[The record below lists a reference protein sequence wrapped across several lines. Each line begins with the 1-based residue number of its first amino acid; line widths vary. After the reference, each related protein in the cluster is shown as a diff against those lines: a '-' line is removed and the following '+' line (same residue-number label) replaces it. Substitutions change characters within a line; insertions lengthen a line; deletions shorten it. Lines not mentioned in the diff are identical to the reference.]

1 MKNIVVIGAGTMGN
15 GIANVFAQ
23 NGFETTLNDLNE
35 SQLQKAKSTIL
46 NNLNRLLSKEKI
58 SEELKLKTLGRLQFA
73 TQANRAIK
81 QADLIIEA
89 ATENFEIKK
98 KIFNDVMPIAPS
110 HCVFATNTSS
120 ISIDRLA
127 REIPNPERL
136 IGMHFFNPVPV
147 MQLVEIIKGE
157 KTTSEVT
164 KKTEELTLK
173 LNKIGVVVNDAPG
186 FISNRILMPMVNEA
200 VEALSQGI
208 AGVKEIDAIMQ
219 LGMAH
224 PMGPLRL
231 ADLIGLDVCKSI
243 LEIMHSGLENDKYA
257 PSPLLVKRV
266 DEGKLGV
273 KSGIGFYNYTTDPKN
288 PTVDFKGKQK

>member
-1 MKNIVVIGAGTMGN
+1 MRNIVVIGAGTMGN
-15 GIANVFAQ
+15 GIAHVFAQ
-23 NGFETTLNDLNE
+23 NGFETTLNDLNGD
-35 SQLQKAKSTIL
+35 QLQKAEATIL
-46 NNLNRLLSKEKI
+46 KNLDRLLLKEKV
-58 SEELKLKTLGRLQFA
+58 SGELKLKTLSRLQFA
-73 TQANRAIK
+73 TQANPAIE

-98 KIFNDVMPIAPS
+98 KIFNDVMPIAPL
-110 HCVFATNTSS
+110 HCVFASNTSS
-120 ISIDRLA
+120 ISINRLA
-127 REIPNPERL
+127 KEIPQPERL

-157 KTTSEVT
+157 KTTSGVT
-164 KKTEELTLK
+164 KIIEELTLK
-173 LNKIGVVVNDAPG
+173 LNKTGVVVNDAPG

-200 VEALSQGI
+200 VEALSQGV

-243 LEIMHSGLENDKYA
+243 LEIMHSGLKNDKYA

-273 KSGIGFYNYTTDPKN
+273 KSGIGFYNYNIDPKN
-288 PTVDFKGKQK
+288 PTVDFKG

>member
-1 MKNIVVIGAGTMGN
+1 MGN
-15 GIANVFAQ
+15 GIAHVFAQ
-23 NGFETTLNDLNE
+23 NGFETTLNDLNGD
-35 SQLQKAKSTIL
+35 QLQKAEATIL
-46 NNLNRLLSKEKI
+46 KNLDRLLLKEKV
-58 SEELKLKTLGRLQFA
+58 SGELKLKTLSRLQFA
-73 TQANRAIK
+73 TQANPAIE

-98 KIFNDVMPIAPS
+98 KIFNDFMPIAPS
-110 HCVFATNTSS
+110 HCVFASNTSS

-127 REIPNPERL
+127 KEIPQPERL

-157 KTTSEVT
+157 KTTSGVT
-164 KKTEELTLK
+164 KIIEELTLK
-173 LNKIGVVVNDAPG
+173 LNKTGVVVNDAPG

-200 VEALSQGI
+200 VEALSQGV

-243 LEIMHSGLENDKYA
+243 LEIMHSGLKNDKYA

-273 KSGIGFYNYTTDPKN
+273 KSGIGFYNYNIDPKN
-288 PTVDFKGKQK
+288 PTVDFEG

>member
-15 GIANVFAQ
+15 GIAHVFAQ

-35 SQLQKAKSTIL
+35 SQLQKAKATIL
-46 NNLNRLLSKEKI
+46 NNLDRLLSKEKI
-58 SEELKLKTLGRLQFA
+58 SEELKIKTLGRLQFA

-127 REIPNPERL
+127 RQIPNPERL

-173 LNKIGVVVNDAPG
+173 LNKTGVVVNDAPG

-200 VEALSQGI
+200 VEALSQGV

-273 KSGIGFYNYTTDPKN
+273 KSGIGFYNYNIDPKN
-288 PTVDFKGKQK
+288 PTVDFKG

>member
-1 MKNIVVIGAGTMGN
+1 MRNIVVIGAGTMGN
-15 GIANVFAQ
+15 GIAHVFAQ
-23 NGFETTLNDLNE
+23 NGFETTLNDLNGD
-35 SQLQKAKSTIL
+35 QLQKAEATIL
-46 NNLNRLLSKEKI
+46 KNLDRLLLKEKV
-58 SEELKLKTLGRLQFA
+58 SGELKLKTLSRLQFA
-73 TQANRAIK
+73 TQANPAIE

-98 KIFNDVMPIAPS
+98 KIFNDVMPIAPL
-110 HCVFATNTSS
+110 HCVFASNTSS
-120 ISIDRLA
+120 ISINRLA
-127 REIPNPERL
+127 KEIPQPERL

-157 KTTSEVT
+157 KTTSGVT
-164 KKTEELTLK
+164 KIIEELTLK
-173 LNKIGVVVNDAPG
+173 LNKTGVVVNDAPG

-200 VEALSQGI
+200 VEALSQGV

-243 LEIMHSGLENDKYA
+243 LEIMHSGLKNDKYA

-273 KSGIGFYNYTTDPKN
+273 KSGIGFYNYNIDPKN
-288 PTVDFKGKQK
+288 PTVDFEG

>member
-15 GIANVFAQ
+15 GIAHVFAQ

-35 SQLQKAKSTIL
+35 SQLQKAKATIL
-46 NNLNRLLSKEKI
+46 NNLDRLLSKEKI

-110 HCVFATNTSS
+110 HCIFATNTSS

-127 REIPNPERL
+127 REIPQPERL
-136 IGMHFFNPVPV
+136 IGIHFFNPVPV

-173 LNKIGVVVNDAPG
+173 LNKTGVVVNDAPG

-200 VEALSQGI
+200 VDALSQGV
-208 AGVKEIDAIMQ
+208 AGVKEIDTIMQ

-243 LEIMHSGLENDKYA
+243 LEIMHSGLKNDKYT

-266 DEGKLGV
+266 EEGKLGV
-273 KSGIGFYNYTTDPKN
+273 KSGIGFYNYNIDPKN
-288 PTVDFKGKQK
+288 PTVDFKG

>member
-1 MKNIVVIGAGTMGN
+1 VRNIVVIGAGTMGN
-15 GIANVFAQ
+15 GIAHVFAQ
-23 NGFETTLNDLNE
+23 NGFETTLNDLNGD
-35 SQLQKAKSTIL
+35 QLQKAEATIL
-46 NNLNRLLSKEKI
+46 KNLDRLLLKEKV
-58 SEELKLKTLGRLQFA
+58 SGELKLKTLSRLQFA
-73 TQANRAIK
+73 TQANPAIE

-98 KIFNDVMPIAPS
+98 KIFNDVMPIAPL
-110 HCVFATNTSS
+110 HCVFASNTSS
-120 ISIDRLA
+120 ISINRLA
-127 REIPNPERL
+127 KEIPQPERL

-157 KTTSEVT
+157 KTTSGVT
-164 KKTEELTLK
+164 KIIEELTLK
-173 LNKIGVVVNDAPG
+173 LNKTGVVVNDAPG

-200 VEALSQGI
+200 VEALSQGV

-243 LEIMHSGLENDKYA
+243 LEIMHSGLKNDKYA

-273 KSGIGFYNYTTDPKN
+273 KSGIGFYNYNIDPKN
-288 PTVDFKGKQK
+288 PTVDFEG

>member
-1 MKNIVVIGAGTMGN
+1 MGN
-15 GIANVFAQ
+15 GIAHVFAQ
-23 NGFETTLNDLNE
+23 NGFETTLNDLNGD
-35 SQLQKAKSTIL
+35 QLQKAEATIL
-46 NNLNRLLSKEKI
+46 KNLDRLLLKEKV
-58 SEELKLKTLGRLQFA
+58 SGELKLKTLSRLQFA
-73 TQANRAIK
+73 TQANPAIE

-98 KIFNDVMPIAPS
+98 KIFNDVMPIAPL
-110 HCVFATNTSS
+110 HCVFASNTSS
-120 ISIDRLA
+120 ISINRLA
-127 REIPNPERL
+127 KEIPQPERL

-157 KTTSEVT
+157 KTTSGVT
-164 KKTEELTLK
+164 KIIEELTLK
-173 LNKIGVVVNDAPG
+173 LNKTGVVVNDAPG

-200 VEALSQGI
+200 VEALSQGV

-243 LEIMHSGLENDKYA
+243 LEIMHSGLKNDKYA

-273 KSGIGFYNYTTDPKN
+273 KSGIGFYNYNIDPKN
-288 PTVDFKGKQK
+288 PTVDFKG

>member
-1 MKNIVVIGAGTMGN
+1 MGN
-15 GIANVFAQ
+15 GIAHVFAQ
-23 NGFETTLNDLNE
+23 SGFETTLNDLNGD
-35 SQLQKAKSTIL
+35 QLQKAEATIL
-46 NNLNRLLSKEKI
+46 KNLDRLLLKEKV
-58 SEELKLKTLGRLQFA
+58 SGELKLKTLSRLQFA
-73 TQANRAIK
+73 IQANSAIE

-98 KIFNDVMPIAPS
+98 KIFNDVMPIAPL
-110 HCVFATNTSS
+110 HCVFASNTSS
-120 ISIDRLA
+120 ISINRLA
-127 REIPNPERL
+127 KEIPQPERL

-157 KTTSEVT
+157 QTTSGVT
-164 KKTEELTLK
+164 KIIEELTLK
-173 LNKIGVVVNDAPG
+173 LNKTGVVVNDAPG

-200 VEALSQGI
+200 VEALSQGV

-243 LEIMHSGLENDKYA
+243 LEIMHSGLKNDKYA

-273 KSGIGFYNYTTDPKN
+273 KSGIGFYNYNIDPKN
-288 PTVDFKGKQK
+288 PTVDFKG

>member
-1 MKNIVVIGAGTMGN
+1 MRNIVVIGAGTMGN
-15 GIANVFAQ
+15 GIAHVFAQ
-23 NGFETTLNDLNE
+23 NGFETTLNDLNGD
-35 SQLQKAKSTIL
+35 QLQKAEATIL
-46 NNLNRLLSKEKI
+46 KNLDRLLLKEKV
-58 SEELKLKTLGRLQFA
+58 SGELKLKTLSRLQFA
-73 TQANRAIK
+73 TQANPAIE

-98 KIFNDVMPIAPS
+98 KIFNDVMPIAPL
-110 HCVFATNTSS
+110 HCVFASNTSS
-120 ISIDRLA
+120 ISINRLA
-127 REIPNPERL
+127 KEIPQPERL

-157 KTTSEVT
+157 KTTSGVT
-164 KKTEELTLK
+164 KLIEELSLK
-173 LNKIGVVVNDAPG
+173 LNKTGVVVKDAPG

-200 VEALSQGI
+200 VEALSQGV

-243 LEIMHSGLENDKYA
+243 LEIMHSGLKNDKYA

-273 KSGIGFYNYTTDPKN
+273 KSGIGFYNYNIDPKN
-288 PTVDFKGKQK
+288 PTVDFKG

>member
-1 MKNIVVIGAGTMGN
+1 MKNIIVIGAGTMGN
-15 GIANVFAQ
+15 GIAHVFAQ

-35 SQLQKAKSTIL
+35 SQLQKAKATIL
-46 NNLNRLLSKEKI
+46 NNLDRLLSKEKI

-120 ISIDRLA
+120 ISIDRRA
-127 REIPNPERL
+127 RQIPNPERL

-173 LNKIGVVVNDAPG
+173 LNKTGVVVNDAPG

-200 VEALSQGI
+200 VEALSQGV

-273 KSGIGFYNYTTDPKN
+273 KSGIGFYNYNIDPKN
-288 PTVDFKGKQK
+288 PTVDFKG

>member
-1 MKNIVVIGAGTMGN
+1 MRNIVVIGAGTMGN
-15 GIANVFAQ
+15 GIAHVFAQ
-23 NGFETTLNDLNE
+23 NGFETTLNDLNGD
-35 SQLQKAKSTIL
+35 QLQKAEATIL
-46 NNLNRLLSKEKI
+46 KNLDRLLLKEKV
-58 SEELKLKTLGRLQFA
+58 SGELKLKTLSRLQFT
-73 TQANRAIK
+73 TQANPAIE

-110 HCVFATNTSS
+110 HCVFASNTSS
-120 ISIDRLA
+120 ISINRLA
-127 REIPNPERL
+127 KEIPQPERL
-136 IGMHFFNPVPV
+136 IGMHFFNPVPI

-157 KTTSEVT
+157 KTTFGVT
-164 KKTEELTLK
+164 KIIEELTLK
-173 LNKIGVVVNDAPG
+173 INKTGVVVNDAPG

-200 VEALSQGI
+200 VEALSQGV

-243 LEIMHSGLENDKYA
+243 LEMMHSGLENDKYV

-266 DEGKLGV
+266 DDGKLGV
-273 KSGIGFYNYTTDPKN
+273 KSGIGFYNYNIDPKN
-288 PTVDFKGKQK
+288 PIVDFKG

>member
-1 MKNIVVIGAGTMGN
+1 MRNIVVIGAGTMGN
-15 GIANVFAQ
+15 GIAHVFAQ
-23 NGFETTLNDLNE
+23 NGFETTLNDLNGD
-35 SQLQKAKSTIL
+35 QLQKAEATIL
-46 NNLNRLLSKEKI
+46 KNLDRLLLKEKV
-58 SEELKLKTLGRLQFA
+58 SGELKLKTLSRLQFA
-73 TQANRAIK
+73 TQANPAIE

-98 KIFNDVMPIAPS
+98 KIFNDVMPIAPL
-110 HCVFATNTSS
+110 HCVFASNTSS
-120 ISIDRLA
+120 ISINRLA
-127 REIPNPERL
+127 KEIPQPERL

-157 KTTSEVT
+157 KTTSGVT
-164 KKTEELTLK
+164 KIIEELSLK
-173 LNKIGVVVNDAPG
+173 LNKTGVVVKDAPG

-200 VEALSQGI
+200 VEALSQGV

-243 LEIMHSGLENDKYA
+243 LEIMHSGLKNDKYA

-273 KSGIGFYNYTTDPKN
+273 KSGIGFYNYNIDPKN
-288 PTVDFKGKQK
+288 PTVDFKG

>member
-1 MKNIVVIGAGTMGN
+1 MRNIVVIGAGTMGN
-15 GIANVFAQ
+15 GIAHVFAQ
-23 NGFETTLNDLNE
+23 SGFETTLNDLNGD
-35 SQLQKAKSTIL
+35 QLQKAEATIL
-46 NNLNRLLSKEKI
+46 KNLDRLLLKEKV
-58 SEELKLKTLGRLQFA
+58 SGELKLKTLSRLQFA
-73 TQANRAIK
+73 IQANSAIE

-98 KIFNDVMPIAPS
+98 KIFNDVMPIAPL
-110 HCVFATNTSS
+110 HCVFASNTSS
-120 ISIDRLA
+120 ISINRLA
-127 REIPNPERL
+127 KEIPQPERL

-157 KTTSEVT
+157 QTTSGVT
-164 KKTEELTLK
+164 KIIEELTLK
-173 LNKIGVVVNDAPG
+173 LNKTGVVVNDAPG

-200 VEALSQGI
+200 VEALSQGV

-243 LEIMHSGLENDKYA
+243 LEIMHSGLKNDKYA

-273 KSGIGFYNYTTDPKN
+273 KSGIGFYNYNIDPKN
-288 PTVDFKGKQK
+288 PTVDFKG

>member
-1 MKNIVVIGAGTMGN
+1 
-15 GIANVFAQ
+15 
-23 NGFETTLNDLNE
+23 
-35 SQLQKAKSTIL
+35 
-46 NNLNRLLSKEKI
+46 
-58 SEELKLKTLGRLQFA
+58 
-73 TQANRAIK
+73 
-81 QADLIIEA
+81 
-89 ATENFEIKK
+89 
-98 KIFNDVMPIAPS
+98 
-110 HCVFATNTSS
+110 
-120 ISIDRLA
+120 
-127 REIPNPERL
+127 
-136 IGMHFFNPVPV
+136 MHFFNPVPV

-157 KTTSEVT
+157 KTTSGVT
-164 KKTEELTLK
+164 KIIEELTLK
-173 LNKIGVVVNDAPG
+173 LNKTGVVVNDAPG

-200 VEALSQGI
+200 VEALSQGV

-273 KSGIGFYNYTTDPKN
+273 KSGIGFYNYNIDPKN
-288 PTVDFKGKQK
+288 PTVDFKG

>member
-15 GIANVFAQ
+15 GIAHVFAQ

-35 SQLQKAKSTIL
+35 SQLQKAKATIL
-46 NNLNRLLSKEKI
+46 NNLDRLLSKEKI
-58 SEELKLKTLGRLQFA
+58 SEELRLKTLGRLQFA

-127 REIPNPERL
+127 RQIPNPERL

-173 LNKIGVVVNDAPG
+173 LNKTGVVVNDAPG

-200 VEALSQGI
+200 VEALSQGV
-208 AGVKEIDAIMQ
+208 AGIKAIDAIMQ

-243 LEIMHSGLENDKYA
+243 LEIMHSELENDKYA

-273 KSGIGFYNYTTDPKN
+273 KSGIGFYNYNIDPKN
-288 PTVDFKGKQK
+288 PTVDFKG

>member
-1 MKNIVVIGAGTMGN
+1 
-15 GIANVFAQ
+15 
-23 NGFETTLNDLNE
+23 
-35 SQLQKAKSTIL
+35 
-46 NNLNRLLSKEKI
+46 
-58 SEELKLKTLGRLQFA
+58 
-73 TQANRAIK
+73 
-81 QADLIIEA
+81 
-89 ATENFEIKK
+89 
-98 KIFNDVMPIAPS
+98 MPIAPS

-127 REIPNPERL
+127 RQIPNPERL

-200 VEALSQGI
+200 VEALSQGV
-208 AGVKEIDAIMQ
+208 AGVKEIDTIMQ

-273 KSGIGFYNYTTDPKN
+273 KSGIGFYNYTIDPKN
-288 PTVDFKGKQK
+288 PTVDFKG

>member
-1 MKNIVVIGAGTMGN
+1 MRNIVVIGAGTMGN
-15 GIANVFAQ
+15 GIAHVFAQ
-23 NGFETTLNDLNE
+23 NGFETTLNDLNGD
-35 SQLQKAKSTIL
+35 QLQKAEATIL
-46 NNLNRLLSKEKI
+46 KNLDRLLLKEKV
-58 SEELKLKTLGRLQFA
+58 SGELKLKTLSRLQFV
-73 TQANRAIK
+73 TQANPAIE

-89 ATENFEIKK
+89 ATENFDIKK
-98 KIFNDVMPIAPS
+98 KIFNDVMPIAPL
-110 HCVFATNTSS
+110 HCVFASNTSS
-120 ISIDRLA
+120 ISINRLA
-127 REIPNPERL
+127 KEIPQPERL

-157 KTTSEVT
+157 KTTSGVT
-164 KKTEELTLK
+164 KIIEELTLK
-173 LNKIGVVVNDAPG
+173 LDKTGVVVNDAPG

-200 VEALSQGI
+200 VEALSQGV

-273 KSGIGFYNYTTDPKN
+273 KSGIGFYNYNIDPKN
-288 PTVDFKGKQK
+288 PTVDFKG